1 MNSLNEIF
9 IFINNNLYILYF
21 ILLIFSIASFIVVIS
36 KLNKKIKNITIN
48 NIREIPINVEIDI
61 AILEII
67 INNYKTNTYDPA
79 LTSLRKFYGIT
90 ADNKYISVEGYT
102 DDVNKLRRDCTLDI
116 INTHIAEPLRSN
128 LNKYFTDESLLL
140 YILNKFVEV

>member
-1 MNSLNEIF
+1 MNSLNEIIIYFTNNF
-9 IFINNNLYILYF
+9 IIFTIL
-21 ILLIFSIASFIVVIS
+21 IVLVVANLLIAY
-36 KLNKKIKNITIN
+36 KLNKKINKKENSNIS
-48 NIREIPINVEIDI
+48 IPINVEIDI

-79 LTSLRKFYGIT
+79 LASLRKFYGIT

-102 DDVNKLRRDCTLDI
+102 DDVNKLRQDCTLDI